1 MPTCKE
7 MRWVLFNFLSEV
19 VLPLATMYWQLQTLL
34 CFGRCFLSTTPS
46 IIIWEGVGGR
56 CQTVAMHIWVPW
68 AKKHRSHLAAMAL
81 ETADHRSYPVN
92 DGSRQGI
99 VRESS
104 PNGNN
109 SGLCFLCWC
118 LSHLDTSGAI
128 AIWLSLPKA
137 LPTWGSWEE
146 RKCPKRMGWRG
157 RKNQLHKRCH
167 SCLEY
172 FGSDFQVKT
181 LSECFRLHDL
191 HVWFTCRP
199 FEIQGI
205 HWAKYLPWFQCVI
218 LMSGSPMEKDNAF
231 LCGMI

>member
-1 MPTCKE
+1 MPTRKE

-56 CQTVAMHIWVPW
+56 CQTVAIRIWVPW

-109 SGLCFLCWC
+109 SGLCLFFFLVP
-118 LSHLDTSGAI
+118 LALGHIGGHSHLVDTSQGPPHVRELRRAEVPE
-128 AIWLSLPKA
+128 AHGL
-137 LPTWGSWEE
+137 E
-146 RKCPKRMGWRG
+146 RQ
-157 RKNQLHKRCH
+157 KNQLPKRCH

-172 FGSDFQVKT
+172 FVSVFPSWNAEWKFQIT
-181 LSECFRLHDL
+181 
-191 HVWFTCRP
+191 WFTCL
-199 FEIQGI
+199 I
-205 HWAKYLPWFQCVI
+205 Y
-218 LMSGSPMEKDNAF
+218 M
-231 LCGMI
+231 